1 MTTGMEMS
9 EQPRS
14 RRQTRAAILGHL
26 LQSGGM
32 FRPPLAKAVRLSEAS
47 LSRILFDLK
56 AEGLIEEVRR
66 PAPYFGGPTALVSLD
81 SSVRLA
87 AFELTGT
94 HLSVGVG
101 GLSGE
106 LHYEGRVPLPKRPTI
121 ESVGRVFHDALQL
134 LADWTRR
141 RRVQLAQIGVSVPG
155 LGRLSELVNPIIPC
169 DIALVRG
176 MCGEAFAGVLVEFTN
191 SVVAHAMFHRCRT
204 ENYPLDGAHLFV
216 FVGQGVAGAWVDDA
230 IEADALLP
238 VELGH
243 MVFGEG
249 GPRCR
254 CGHHGCV
261 EAFTSLPALADLLGV
276 AEPELMQLG
285 DDWVNV
291 IPIPSR
297 VRQELRRRLFRL
309 GLAIGNTL
317 NAKPT
322 PGVVISGWPSLLAAD
337 DRRALIEG
345 IDASLLGG
353 LKPDQLSLAFV
364 PPSSGNDPHSA
375 LAFAA
380 CCLAC
385 RGGMPA
391 ASVEAA

>member
-1 MTTGMEMS
+1 MS

-26 LQSGGM
+26 LQSGGQ

-66 PAPYFGGPTALVSLD
+66 PAPYFGGPSALVSLD
-81 SSVRLA
+81 RSVALA
-87 AFELTGT
+87 AFELTAQ
-94 HLSVGVG
+94 HLSVGAG

-106 LHYEGRVPLPKRPTI
+106 LHFAERVPLPKKPTVA
-121 ESVGRVFHDALQL
+121 SVGRVFRDALAL
-134 LADWTRR
+134 LQDWTRK
-141 RRVQLAQIGVSVPG
+141 RRVRLSQIGVSVPG
-155 LGRLSELVNPIIPC
+155 LGRLSELGNPIIPC
-169 DIALVRG
+169 DTGLVRS
-176 MCGEAFAGVLVEFTN
+176 MISEAFAGVPLEITN
-191 SVVAHAMFHRCRT
+191 SVVAHTTFHRSRT
-204 ENYPLDGAHLFV
+204 EGYPFAGSHLFV
-216 FVGQGVAGAWVDDA
+216 FVSQGVAGTCVEGPV
-230 IEADALLP
+230 EADALQP

-243 MVFGEG
+243 MVFGDG

-261 EAFTSLPALADLLGV
+261 EAYTSLPALADLIGV
-276 AEPELMQLG
+276 PEAELLQDG
-285 DDWVNV
+285 AGWVNT
-291 IPIPSR
+291 ISMPSR
-297 VRQELRRRLFRL
+297 VRLELRRRLFML
-309 GLAIGNTL
+309 GLSIGNTL
-317 NAKPT
+317 NVKPC
-322 PGVVISGWPSLLAAD
+322 PGVAISGWPSLLAED
-337 DRRALIEG
+337 DRKAVVDG

-353 LKPDQLSLAFV
+353 RKHAQVSVAFV
-364 PPSSGNDPHSA
+364 PPSTGNDPHAA

-380 CCLAC
+380 WCLAC

>member
-1 MTTGMEMS
+1 MS

-26 LQSGGM
+26 LRSGGM

-66 PAPYFGGPTALVSLD
+66 PAPYFGGPTGLVSLD
-81 SSVRLA
+81 KSVALA
-87 AFELTGT
+87 ALELTGQR
-94 HLSVGVG
+94 LSVGIG

-106 LHYEGRVPLPKRPTI
+106 LHYTERLPLPKMPTI
-121 ESVGRVFHDALQL
+121 ESVGRVFHDALRL
-134 LADWTRR
+134 LRDWTRR
-141 RRVQLAQIGVSVPG
+141 RRVRLSQIGVAVPG
-155 LGRLSELVNPIIPC
+155 LGRSSELDNPIIPC
-169 DIALVRG
+169 DVRLVRG
-176 MCGEAFAGVLVEFTN
+176 MLGEMFAGVPVEFTN
-191 SVVAHAMFHRCRT
+191 SVVAHAMFHRCRR
-204 ENYPLDGAHLFV
+204 EDYPFTGAHLFV
-216 FVGQGVAGAWVDDA
+216 FVGQGVAGAWMDDP
-230 IEADALLP
+230 IEADALVP

-243 MVFGEG
+243 MVFGDG

-261 EAFTSLPALADLLGV
+261 EAYTSLPALAELLGV
-276 AEPELMQLG
+276 GEPELLQLG
-285 DDWVNV
+285 TEWLNA
-291 IPIPSR
+291 IPISSR

-317 NAKPT
+317 NVKPC
-322 PGVVISGWPSLLAAD
+322 PAVAISGWPSLLEEE
-337 DRRALIEG
+337 DRKALVDG
-345 IDASLLGG
+345 IDACLLGG
-353 LKPDQLSLAFV
+353 RKFARVSLAFV
-364 PPSSGNDPHSA
+364 PPSNGNDPNAA

-391 ASVEAA
+391 TSVEAA

>member
-1 MTTGMEMS
+1 MS

-14 RRQTRAAILGHL
+14 RRQTRAAILGRL

-66 PAPYFGGPTALVSLD
+66 PAPYFGGPTGLVSLD
-81 SSVRLA
+81 NSVALA
-87 AFELTGT
+87 AIELTAQR
-94 HLSVGVG
+94 LSVGVG

-106 LHYEGRVPLPKRPTI
+106 LHYTERLPLPKTPTI
-121 ESVGRVFHDALQL
+121 ASVGRVFHDALQL
-134 LADWTRR
+134 LGDWTRR
-141 RRVQLAQIGVSVPG
+141 RRVRLAQIGVSIPG
-155 LGRLSELVNPIIPC
+155 LGRSSVSDNPIIPC
-169 DIALVRG
+169 DVRLVRG
-176 MCGEAFAGVLVEFTN
+176 MLGEMFAGVPVEFTN
-191 SVVAHAMFHRCRT
+191 SVVAHATFHRCRT
-204 ENYPLDGAHLFV
+204 EDYPFTGAHLFV
-216 FVGQGVAGAWVDDA
+216 FVGQGVAGAWMDDP
-230 IEADALLP
+230 IEADALVP

-243 MVFGEG
+243 MVFGDG

-261 EAFTSLPALADLLGV
+261 EAYTSLPALAELLGV
-276 AEPELMQLG
+276 GEPELLQLG
-285 DDWVNV
+285 AEWVNA
-291 IPIPSR
+291 IPISSR

-317 NAKPT
+317 NVKPC
-322 PGVVISGWPSLLAAD
+322 PAVAISGWPSLLGEE
-337 DRRALIEG
+337 DRKALVDG
-345 IDASLLGG
+345 IDACLLGG
-353 LKPDQLSLAFV
+353 RKLAQVSLAFV
-364 PPSSGNDPHSA
+364 PPSNGNDPNAA

-380 CCLAC
+380 FCLAC

>member
-1 MTTGMEMS
+1 MEMS

-81 SSVRLA
+81 NSVWLA
-87 AFELTGT
+87 AFELTGQR
-94 HLSVGVG
+94 LSVGVG

-106 LHYEGRVPLPKRPTI
+106 LHFAERLPLPKKPTL
-121 ESVGRVFHDALQL
+121 ESVGRVFEDALQL
-134 LADWTRR
+134 LRDWTRR
-141 RRVQLAQIGVSVPG
+141 RRVRLAQIAISVPG
-155 LGRLSELVNPIIPC
+155 LGRSSELDNPIIPC
-169 DIALVRG
+169 DINLVRG
-176 MCGEAFAGVLVEFTN
+176 MLGEMFAGVPVEFTN
-191 SVVAHAMFHRCRT
+191 SVVAHAMFHRCRAQD
-204 ENYPLDGAHLFV
+204 YPFTGAHLFV
-216 FVGQGVAGAWVDDA
+216 FVGQGVAGAWVDDP
-230 IEADALLP
+230 IDADALLP

-261 EAFTSLPALADLLGV
+261 EAYTSLPALAMLLGV
-276 AEPELMQLG
+276 SEPELLQLG
-285 DDWVNV
+285 DAWVNA
-291 IPIPSR
+291 IPITSR

-317 NAKPT
+317 NVKPSR
-322 PGVVISGWPSLLAAD
+322 GVVISGWPSLLAEE
-337 DRRALIEG
+337 DRKPLIDG
-345 IDASLLGG
+345 IDACLLGG
-353 LKPDQLSLAFV
+353 RKSAQVSLAFV
-364 PPSSGNDPHSA
+364 PASSGNDPNSA

-391 ASVEAA
+391 ASAEAA

>member
-1 MTTGMEMS
+1 MP

-14 RRQTRAAILGHL
+14 RRQTRAAILGQL

-81 SSVRLA
+81 NSVRLA

-94 HLSVGVG
+94 HLSIGVS

-106 LHYEGRVPLPKRPTI
+106 LHFTERLPLPKTPTV
-121 ESVGRVFHDALQL
+121 ESVGRVFRDAQRL
-134 LADWTRR
+134 LRDWTRR
-141 RRVQLAQIGVSVPG
+141 RRIELAQIGVSVPG
-155 LGRLSELVNPIIPC
+155 LGRRSELANPIIPC
-169 DIALVRG
+169 DIALVRD
-176 MCGEAFAGVLVEFTN
+176 MMNEAFPDVPVEFTN

-204 ENYPLDGAHLFV
+204 ENYPLTGAHLFV

-254 CGHHGCV
+254 CGHDGCV
-261 EAFTSLPALADLLGV
+261 EAYTSLPALAELLGV
-276 AEPELMQLG
+276 GEGELLQLG
-285 DDWVNV
+285 DDWVNA
-291 IPIPSR
+291 IPLPAR

-317 NAKPT
+317 NARPS
-322 PGVVISGWPSLLAAD
+322 PGVVVSGWPSLLTVE
-337 DRRALIEG
+337 DRKALIDG

-353 LKPDQLSLAFV
+353 LKPGELSLAFV
-364 PPSSGNDPHSA
+364 PPSSGNDPNSA

>member
-1 MTTGMEMS
+1 MS

-56 AEGLIEEVRR
+56 AEGLIEELRR
-66 PAPYFGGPTALVSLD
+66 PAPYAGGPTGLVSLD
-81 SSVRLA
+81 KSVALA
-87 AFELTGT
+87 ALELTGQW
-94 HLSVGVG
+94 LSVGVG

-106 LHYEGRVPLPKRPTI
+106 LHYSERLPLPKKPTLQ
-121 ESVGRVFHDALQL
+121 SVGRAFHDALQL
-134 LADWTRR
+134 LGDRTRR
-141 RRVQLAQIGVSVPG
+141 RRVRLSQIGVSVPG
-155 LGRLSELVNPIIPC
+155 LGRLSELDNPIIPC
-169 DIALVRG
+169 DVRLVRG
-176 MCGEAFAGVLVEFTN
+176 MLGEMFAGVPVEFTN
-191 SVVAHAMFHRCRT
+191 SVVAHATFHRYRT
-204 ENYPLDGAHLFV
+204 EDYPFTGAHLFV
-216 FVGQGVAGAWVDDA
+216 FVGQGVAGTWMDDP

-261 EAFTSLPALADLLGV
+261 EAYTSLPALAELLGV
-276 AEPELMQLG
+276 PEPELLQPG
-285 DDWVNV
+285 TEWVNA
-291 IPIPSR
+291 IPISSR

-317 NAKPT
+317 NVKPC
-322 PGVVISGWPSLLAAD
+322 PAVVISGWPSLLAEE
-337 DRRALIEG
+337 DRKALVDG
-345 IDASLLGG
+345 IDACLLGG
-353 LKPDQLSLAFV
+353 RKLAQVSLAFV
-364 PPSSGNDPHSA
+364 PPSNGNDPNAA

-380 CCLAC
+380 FCLAC

>member
-1 MTTGMEMS
+1 MS
-9 EQPRS
+9 ERPRS
-14 RRQTRAAILGHL
+14 RRQTRAAILGQL

-81 SSVRLA
+81 GAVSLGAIELA
-87 AFELTGT
+87 GQR
-94 HLSVGVG
+94 LSVGVG
-101 GLSGE
+101 SMSGE
-106 LHYEGRVPLPKRPTI
+106 LHDTERLALPKTPTV
-121 ESVGRVFHDALQL
+121 ESVGRVFHDALTL
-134 LADWTRR
+134 LRDWTRR
-141 RRVQLAQIGVSVPG
+141 RHVELSQIGICVPG
-155 LGRLSELVNPIIPC
+155 LGRLSGSGNPIIPC
-169 DIALVRG
+169 DIERIRAMLG
-176 MCGEAFAGVLVEFTN
+176 KTFAGVPVAFTN
-191 SVVAHAMFHRCRT
+191 SVVAQATFHRCRMDD
-204 ENYPLDGAHLFV
+204 YPFSGAHLFV
-216 FVGQGVAGAWVDDA
+216 FVGQGVAGAWMDDA
-230 IEADALLP
+230 IETDGLQP

-261 EAFTSLPALADLLGV
+261 EAYTSLPAVAGLLGV
-276 AEPELMQLG
+276 PEPELLQLG
-285 DDWVNV
+285 SDWVNA
-291 IPIPSR
+291 IPHSSPL
-297 VRQELRRRLFRL
+297 RQELRLRLFRL

-317 NAKPT
+317 NVKPC
-322 PGVVISGWPSLLAAD
+322 PAVAISGWPSLLPED
-337 DRRALIEG
+337 DRTSLVDG
-345 IDASLLGG
+345 IDSCLLGG
-353 LKPDQLSLAFV
+353 LKSAELSLAFV
-364 PPSSGNDPHSA
+364 APSTGHDPNAA

-391 ASVEAA
+391 EATEAA

>member
-1 MTTGMEMS
+1 MS

-26 LQSGGM
+26 LQSGCM

-66 PAPYFGGPTALVSLD
+66 PAPYIGGPTGLVSLD
-81 SSVRLA
+81 RSVALA
-87 AFELTGT
+87 AFELTGQR
-94 HLSVGVG
+94 LSVGVG

-106 LHYEGRVPLPKRPTI
+106 LNYVERLPLPKTLTVA
-121 ESVGRVFHDALQL
+121 SVGSVFRDALQL
-134 LADWTRR
+134 LGNWTRR
-141 RRVQLAQIGVSVPG
+141 SKVELAQLGVSVPG
-155 LGRLSELVNPIIPC
+155 FGRASELDNPIIPC

-176 MCGEAFAGVLVEFTN
+176 MIGEMFAGAPVEFTN

-204 ENYPLDGAHLFV
+204 EDYPFAGAHLFV

-230 IEADALLP
+230 IEANALLP

-261 EAFTSLPALADLLGV
+261 EAYTSLPAVAELLGV
-276 AEPELMQLG
+276 AEADLLQLG
-285 DDWVNV
+285 DDWVNP

-317 NAKPT
+317 NVKPS
-322 PGVVISGWPSLLAAD
+322 PGVVISGWPSLLAED
-337 DRRALIEG
+337 DRKVLVDG
-345 IDASLLGG
+345 IDACLLGG
-353 LKPDQLSLAFV
+353 RKLARVSLAFV
-364 PPSSGNDPHSA
+364 PPSNGNDPNAA

-385 RGGMPA
+385 RGGMPT
-391 ASVEAA
+391 SSTEAA

>member
-1 MTTGMEMS
+1 MS

-26 LQSGGM
+26 LKSGGM

-66 PAPYFGGPTALVSLD
+66 PAPYFGGPTGLVSLD
-81 SSVRLA
+81 RSVALA
-87 AFELTGT
+87 AFELTT
-94 HLSVGVG
+94 QRLSVGVG
-101 GLSGE
+101 TLSGE
-106 LHYEGRVPLPKRPTI
+106 LSYVERLPLPKALTADT
-121 ESVGRVFHDALQL
+121 VGGVFRDALHL
-134 LADWTRR
+134 LRNWTRR
-141 RRVQLAQIGVSVPG
+141 RGDGLAQIGVSVPG
-155 LGRLSELVNPIIPC
+155 LGRLSELHNPIIPC
-169 DIALVRG
+169 DVAMVRD
-176 MCGEAFAGVLVEFTN
+176 MFSETFADATVEFTN

-204 ENYPLDGAHLFV
+204 EDYPLTGAHLFV

-230 IEADALLP
+230 IEANASRP

-261 EAFTSLPALADLLGV
+261 EAYTSLPALAELLGV
-276 AEPELMQLG
+276 SESDLLQLG
-285 DDWVNV
+285 DLWMNA
-291 IPIPSR
+291 IPFPAR

-317 NAKPT
+317 NVKPS
-322 PGVVISGWPSLLAAD
+322 PGVVISGWPSLLSED
-337 DRRALIEG
+337 DRKAVIDG
-345 IDASLLGG
+345 IDTSLLGG
-353 LKPDQLSLAFV
+353 RKLAEVSLAFV
-364 PPSSGNDPHSA
+364 PPSNGSDPNAA

-391 ASVEAA
+391 ASTEAA

>member
-1 MTTGMEMS
+1 MS

-14 RRQTRAAILGHL
+14 RRQTRAAILGQL

-81 SSVRLA
+81 GSVALA
-87 AFELTGT
+87 AIELAGQR
-94 HLSVGVG
+94 LSVGVG
-101 GLSGE
+101 SMSGE
-106 LHYEGRVPLPKRPTI
+106 LHYTERLALPKRPTI
-121 ESVGRVFHDALQL
+121 ESVHRVCQDALTL
-134 LADWTRR
+134 LRDWTRR
-141 RRVQLAQIGVSVPG
+141 RRVELWQIGVSIPG
-155 LGRLSELVNPIIPC
+155 LGRLSELDNPIIPC
-169 DIALVRG
+169 DVGRIRAMLG
-176 MCGEAFAGVLVEFTN
+176 KMFAGVPVEFTN
-191 SVVAHAMFHRCRT
+191 SVVAHATFHRCRT
-204 ENYPLDGAHLFV
+204 QDYPFSGAHLFV
-216 FVGQGVAGAWVDDA
+216 FVGQGVAGAWMDET
-230 IEADALLP
+230 IEADALQP

-243 MVFGEG
+243 MVFSEG

-261 EAFTSLPALADLLGV
+261 EAYTSLPALAGLLGLP
-276 AEPELMQLG
+276 EPGLLESG
-285 DDWVNV
+285 SEWATAS
-291 IPIPSR
+291 PISSP
-297 VRQELRRRLFRL
+297 VRQELRRRLYRL

-317 NAKPT
+317 NVRPCR
-322 PGVVISGWPSLLAAD
+322 GVVISGWPSLLAED
-337 DRRALIEG
+337 DRKALIDG
-345 IDASLLGG
+345 VDACLLGG
-353 LKPDQLSLAFV
+353 CKHAQVSLAFV
-364 PPSSGNDPHSA
+364 PPSNGNDPRAA

-391 ASVEAA
+391 EATEAA

>member
-1 MTTGMEMS
+1 MP

-66 PAPYFGGPTALVSLD
+66 PAPYFGGPTGLVTLD
-81 SSVRLA
+81 RSVALA
-87 AFELTGT
+87 AIELAGQR
-94 HLSVGVG
+94 LSVGVG

-106 LHYEGRVPLPKRPTI
+106 LHFTERLPLPKTPTI

-134 LADWTRR
+134 LGDWTRR
-141 RRVQLAQIGVSVPG
+141 HRVRLAQIGVAVPG
-155 LGRLSELVNPIIPC
+155 LGRSSVPDNPIIPC
-169 DIALVRG
+169 DVRLVRS
-176 MCGEAFAGVLVEFTN
+176 MLGEMFAGVPVEITN
-191 SVVAHAMFHRCRT
+191 SVVAHATFHRCRT
-204 ENYPLDGAHLFV
+204 ENYPFAGTHLFV
-216 FVGQGVAGAWVDDA
+216 FVGQGVAGAWMDDPT
-230 IEADALLP
+230 EADALLP

-261 EAFTSLPALADLLGV
+261 EAYTSLPALAELLGV
-276 AEPELMQLG
+276 GEPELLQLG
-285 DDWVNV
+285 AEWVNA
-291 IPIPSR
+291 IPISSR
-297 VRQELRRRLFRL
+297 ARQELRRRLFRL

-317 NAKPT
+317 NVKPC
-322 PGVVISGWPSLLAAD
+322 PAVVISGWPSLLAEE
-337 DRRALIEG
+337 DRKALVDG
-345 IDASLLGG
+345 IDACLLGG
-353 LKPDQLSLAFV
+353 RKLAQVSLAFV
-364 PPSSGNDPHSA
+364 PPSNGNGPNAA

-380 CCLAC
+380 YSLAC